1 MFDRKSDYA
10 LNKKDPDAIV
20 CKSVTDVHI
29 RLTRADFASESEF
42 QKWKRWSDG
51 DYWSA
56 ENAGRALSDNT
67 LSLET
72 QLDHPLP
79 SVEEELLE
87 AVDWTAHDVARAA
100 LAKQIRS
107 SLTEKQYPAAPILS
121 GWIERI

>member
-79 SVEEELLE
+79 SVQE
-87 AVDWTAHDVARAA
+87 WYHNRFPY
-100 LAKQIRS
+100 QMH
-107 SLTEKQYPAAPILS
+107 QLS
-121 GWIERI
+121 YCKSRHHLP

>member
-29 RLTRADFASESEF
+29 
-42 QKWKRWSDG
+42 
-51 DYWSA
+51 
-56 ENAGRALSDNT
+56 GRALSDNT

-107 SLTEKQYPAAPILS
+107 SLTEKQYRRRAYII
-121 GWIERI
+121 WMD